1 MTKAN
6 GYQESVTRIARSQL
20 TPAMRNNA
28 IILLSL
34 ARDTGALHLSAETIL
49 HLWTIRTH
57 GTMVKYLARMHAAQV
72 LNYSIMRGGHV
83 SIFFLG
89 FGDPVE
95 AGFAPPETSRAASS
109 GASQPVAITQV
120 APQWAG
126 L

>member
-1 MTKAN
+1 MTKPN
-6 GYQESVTRIARSQL
+6 GYQESITRIVRSEL

-34 ARDTGALHLSAETIL
+34 AKDTGKLHLDEAAIRR
-49 HLWTIRTH
+49 LWTIRTH
-57 GTMVKYLARMHAAQV
+57 GTMVKYLGRMYLAGV

-89 FGDPVE
+89 FGDPAE
-95 AGFAPPETSRAASS
+95 AGFAPPETPRAASS
-109 GASQPVAITQV
+109 GAAQPNVVIDS
-120 APQWAG
+120 APHWAG